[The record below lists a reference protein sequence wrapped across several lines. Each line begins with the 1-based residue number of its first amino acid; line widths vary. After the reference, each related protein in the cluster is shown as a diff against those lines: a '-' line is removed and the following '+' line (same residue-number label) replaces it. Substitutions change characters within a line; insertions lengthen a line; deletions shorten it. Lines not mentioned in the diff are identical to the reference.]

1 VIAWRSAGITSAAV
15 ADRAAIV
22 EVDNAIKRQR
32 GQATTRSSDNAVKRQ
47 RGQATSSACA
57 IARPIVESVAG
68 PPAERPN
75 RRDTDRL
82 AVQQVSSA
90 EPSAHRRR
98 PSTTLR

>member
-22 EVDNAIKRQR
+22 EV
-32 GQATTRSSDNAVKRQ
+32 DNAVKRQ